1 MAGTLLPTSHNV
13 EKNST
18 AQFIKIDGFCVLVSS
33 AMGRGGGELVFMDL
47 ASYYHIS
54 ICLFLSSTK
63 NTNATNENISLSGN
77 ACNSRLQIKH
87 LNVE

>member
-1 MAGTLLPTSHNV
+1 M
-13 EKNST
+13 
-18 AQFIKIDGFCVLVSS
+18 
-33 AMGRGGGELVFMDL
+33 FMDL

-63 NTNATNENISLSGN
+63 NTNATNENISLSEN